1 MDKYF
6 KHYNLD
12 LIIPKRNNEIN
23 NNRNNR
29 KVFIKFTTILYLVLH
44 VSIIIVFEILFYFL
58 YIIKKEYEVFDY
70 LIYDI
75 THNEYNNLNETT
87 KIIINSLLK
96 NRTDINYIKSR
107 ANSDRN
113 ERNYIKNE
121 LFIKSSI
128 IMTFFILLS
137 ISIISFGLY
146 KKRIKFRYLLINLL
160 TILCMISIFEYAF
173 FTNIISHIKPVSYYE
188 LLNSIINNLTI
199 IYIDG

>member
-23 NNRNNR
+23 NDRNNR

>member
-12 LIIPKRNNEIN
+12 LIIPKTKNEIN
-23 NNRNNR
+23 NDRNNR

-75 THNEYNNLNETT
+75 THNEYYNLNETT

-121 LFIKSSI
+121 LFIRSSI

-137 ISIISFGLY
+137 ILIISFGLY
-146 KKRIKFRYLLINLL
+146 KKKIKLIYLLINLL
-160 TILCMISIFEYAF
+160 TILCMIALFEYTF
-173 FTNIISHIKPVSYYE
+173 FTNIISHIKPISYYE

-199 IYIDG
+199 IYIDD

>member
-23 NNRNNR
+23 NDRNNR

-75 THNEYNNLNETT
+75 THNEYYNLNETT

>member
-96 NRTDINYIKSR
+96 NKTDINYIKSR